1 MSDFRAML
9 AGFPYFNISENFFPN
24 INLQDGRNW
33 AEEFIQNVVIP
44 RLPEAVALHF
54 PVEIGTVLVMFA
66 CAGVFV
72 GVVPLLPLVLVLAER
87 KVSARFQNR
96 TGPMRVGPWG
106 TLQTLADGVK
116 LIFKEDFIP
125 PQGDKLLFL
134 LAPYIIFACSFAVFA
149 AIPFSDGI
157 LVSDFNIGIFYIMA
171 ISSVIVMGVIMAG
184 WSSNSKWSLL
194 GSLRSAAQIVS
205 YEIPLG
211 LSILT
216 VVMLVESLSMQ
227 EIVASQSNGVFSWL
241 IFRTPFAFIAFFI
254 FFISSIA
261 EVNRTPFDLPEAE
274 SEIVAGFHTE
284 YSGMRFALFFIAEY
298 ANMFAV
304 SAIAVTL
311 FLGGWEGVLPGYD
324 ILGGFPGFVIKS
336 MALVFLMMWLRWT
349 LPRLRVDQLMNLCWK
364 YFIPIAFF
372 NILGTG
378 IWGLIFPEDTVIS
391 TSISCAIIYIGLIAA
406 YKVAG
411 RGLAQRPAP
420 QPS

>member
-1 MSDFRAML
+1 MPEIFSE
-9 AGFPYFNISENFFPN
+9 GFFHDIS
-24 INLQDGRNW
+24 LQDGTNW
-33 AEEFIQNVVIP
+33 ATDFVQRAI
-44 RLPEAVALHF
+44 LPIF
-54 PVEIGTVLVMFA
+54 PDLPVQLGSVLVMLA
-66 CAGVFV
+66 CAGIFV
-72 GVVPLLPLVLVLAER
+72 AVVPLLPLVLVLAER
-87 KVSARFQNR
+87 KVAARFQNR

-106 TLQTLADGVK
+106 TLQTLADGIK

-149 AIPFSDGI
+149 AIPFSQNI
-157 LVSDFNIGIFYIMA
+157 IVSEFNIGIFYIMA

-194 GSLRSAAQIVS
+194 GALRSAAQIVS

-216 VVMLVESLSMQ
+216 VVMLVESLSMSQ
-227 EIVASQSNGVFSWL
+227 IVGSQDGGIFTWI
-241 IFRTPFAFIAFFI
+241 IFRSPFTFIAFFI
-254 FFISSIA
+254 FFISAIA

-304 SAIAVTL
+304 SAIGVTL
-311 FLGGWEGVLPGYD
+311 FLGGYEGILPGYD
-324 ILGGFPGFVIKS
+324 FLGGLPGFVIKS
-336 MALVFLMMWLRWT
+336 LGLVFVMMWLRWT

-364 YFIPIAFF
+364 YFIPISFF

-378 IWGLIFPEDTVIS
+378 VWGLIFKTDNVLSIG
-391 TSISCAIIYIGLIAA
+391 ISCGIIYVGLIGA
-406 YKVAG
+406 YTVAG
-411 RGLAQRPAP
+411 RNLARKPEP
-420 QPS
+420 QPSSV

>member
-1 MSDFRAML
+1 MPDILSK
-9 AGFPYFNISENFFPN
+9 GFFV
-24 INLQDGRNW
+24 QDSAPRNSADNW
-33 AEEFIQNVVIP
+33 AEEFIQNVIIP
-44 RLPEAVALHF
+44 LLPEGAVAHF
-54 PVEIGTVLVMFA
+54 PMELGVVLVMLG
-66 CAGVFV
+66 CAGIFV
-72 GVVPLLPLVLVLAER
+72 AVVPLLPLVLVLAER
-87 KVSARFQNR
+87 KVAARFQNR

-106 TLQTLADGVK
+106 LLQTLADGVK
-116 LIFKEDFIP
+116 LLFKEDYIP
-125 PQGDKLLFL
+125 AQGDKLLFL
-134 LAPYIIFACSFAVFA
+134 LAPYVIFACSFAVFA
-149 AIPFSDGI
+149 AIPFGQNI

-184 WSSNSKWSLL
+184 WASNSKWSLL

-211 LSILT
+211 LSVLT
-216 VVMLVESLSMQ
+216 VVMLVESLSM
-227 EIVASQSNGVFSWL
+227 EAIVANQSGGISDWL
-241 IFRTPFAFIAFFI
+241 IFRTPFTFFAFFI

-311 FLGGWEGVLPGYD
+311 FLGGWEGILPELAVFGGGFD
-324 ILGGFPGFVIKS
+324 ILGGLPGFVIKTMS
-336 MALVFLMMWLRWT
+336 LVFVMMWLRWT

-378 IWGLIFPEDTVIS
+378 IWGLIFPEDTALSTGIS
-391 TSISCAIIYIGLIAA
+391 IAIISIGLVQA
-406 YKVAG
+406 YVFVG
-411 RGLAQRPAP
+411 RRLGQKSQP
-420 QPS
+420 QPSSA

>member
-1 MSDFRAML
+1 MPEIF
-9 AGFPYFNISENFFPN
+9 SESFIPK
-24 INLQDGRNW
+24 INLQDSSNW
-33 AEEFIQNVVIP
+33 ATDFVQEVIIP
-44 RLPEAVALHF
+44 LLPEALKGHF
-54 PVEIGTVLVMFA
+54 PVEFGTILVMFTF
-66 CAGVFV
+66 AGIFV
-72 GVVPLLPLVLVLAER
+72 AVVPLLPLVLVLAER
-87 KVSARFQNR
+87 KVAARFQNR

-116 LIFKEDFIP
+116 LIFKEDYIP
-125 PQGDKLLFL
+125 PQGDKILFM
-134 LAPYIIFACSFAVFA
+134 LAPYVIFACSFAVFA
-149 AIPFSDGI
+149 AIPFGEGI
-157 LVSDFNIGIFYIMA
+157 PIPGDFNIGIFYIMS

-216 VVMLVESLSMQ
+216 IVMLVGSLSMSQ
-227 EIVASQSNGVFSWL
+227 IVASQAGGIFTWL
-241 IFRTPFAFIAFFI
+241 IFRSPFTFLAFFI
-254 FFISSIA
+254 FFISAIA

-311 FLGGWEGVLPGYD
+311 FLGGYEGVLPGYD
-324 ILGGFPGFVIKS
+324 FLGGLPGFVLKTLG
-336 MALVFLMMWLRWT
+336 LVFLMMWLRWT

-364 YFIPIAFF
+364 YFIPISFF
-372 NILGTG
+372 NIFGTG
-378 IWGLIFPEDTVIS
+378 IWGLIFETDDVWSIG
-391 TSISCAIIYIGLIAA
+391 ISCAIIYIGLISA
-406 YKVAG
+406 YAIAG
-411 RGLAQRPAP
+411 RIFARKPEP
-420 QPS
+420 QPSSA

>member
-24 INLQDGRNW
+24 LRLQDGRNW
-33 AEEFIQNVVIP
+33 AEEFIQNVVMP
-44 RLPEAVALHF
+44 RLPEAVASHF

-106 TLQTLADGVK
+106 ILQTLADGVK

-149 AIPFSDGI
+149 AIPFSEGI

-336 MALVFLMMWLRWT
+336 MGLVFLMMWLRWT

-411 RGLAQRPAP
+411 RGLTQRPAP

>member
-1 MSDFRAML
+1 MPEILSESF
-9 AGFPYFNISENFFPN
+9 FHNFNIQENIQEETGNLVSYIKGNVINPIFP
-24 INLQDGRNW
+24 D
-33 AEEFIQNVVIP
+33 
-44 RLPEAVALHF
+44 F
-54 PVEIGTVLVMFA
+54 PMELGTVLAMLV
-66 CAGVFV
+66 CAGIFV
-72 GVVPLLPLVLVLAER
+72 AVVPLLPLVLVLAER
-87 KVSARFQNR
+87 KVAARFQNR

-106 TLQTLADGVK
+106 TLQTLADGIK

-125 PQGDKLLFL
+125 PQGDRLLFL

-149 AIPFSDGI
+149 AIPFGQNI

-216 VVMLVESLSMQ
+216 VVMLVQSLGMQ
-227 EIVASQSNGVFSWL
+227 DIVKDQAGGIFTWL
-241 IFRTPFAFIAFFI
+241 IFRSPFTFIAFFI
-254 FFISSIA
+254 FFISAIA

-304 SAIAVTL
+304 SAIGVTL
-311 FLGGWEGVLPGYD
+311 FLGGYEGILPGYD
-324 ILGGFPGFVIKS
+324 FLGGLPGFVLKTLG
-336 MALVFLMMWLRWT
+336 LVFVMMWLRWT

-364 YFIPIAFF
+364 YFIPISFF

-378 IWGLIFPEDTVIS
+378 IWGLIFKNDDVWS
-391 TSISCAIIYIGLIAA
+391 MGISCAIIYVGLISA
-406 YKVAG
+406 YAIAG
-411 RGLAQRPAP
+411 KNLVQKPEP
-420 QPS
+420 QPSSV

>member
-1 MSDFRAML
+1 MSDFLSESFFRN
-9 AGFPYFNISENFFPN
+9 FNIQENIQEETGNLVSYIKGNVINSIFP
-24 INLQDGRNW
+24 D
-33 AEEFIQNVVIP
+33 
-44 RLPEAVALHF
+44 F
-54 PVEIGTVLVMFA
+54 PMELGTVLAMLV
-66 CAGVFV
+66 CAGIFV
-72 GVVPLLPLVLVLAER
+72 AVVPLLPLVLVLAER
-87 KVSARFQNR
+87 KVAARFQNR

-106 TLQTLADGVK
+106 TLQTLADGIK

-125 PQGDKLLFL
+125 QQGDKLLFR
-134 LAPYIIFACSFAVFA
+134 LAPYIMFACSFAVFA
-149 AIPFSDGI
+149 AIPFGQNI

-216 VVMLVESLSMQ
+216 VIMLVESLGMR
-227 EIVASQSNGVFSWL
+227 EIVENQSGGIFTWL
-241 IFRTPFAFIAFFI
+241 IFRTPFTFIAFFV
-254 FFISSIA
+254 FFISAIA

-304 SAIAVTL
+304 SAIGVTL
-311 FLGGWEGVLPGYD
+311 FLGGYEGILPGYD
-324 ILGGFPGFVIKS
+324 FLGGLPGFVLKTLG
-336 MALVFLMMWLRWT
+336 LVFVMMWLRWT

-364 YFIPIAFF
+364 YFIPISFF

-378 IWGLIFPEDTVIS
+378 IWGLIFKDDDVWS
-391 TSISCAIIYIGLIAA
+391 MGISCAIIYVCLIGVYA
-406 YKVAG
+406 VAG
-411 RGLAQRPAP
+411 RNLARKPEP
-420 QPS
+420 QTSSA

>member
-1 MSDFRAML
+1 MPD
-9 AGFPYFNISENFFPN
+9 IFPN
-24 INLQDGRNW
+24 SFFVQEPTSGNW
-33 AEEFIQNVVIP
+33 AERFIQNVIVP
-44 RLPEAVALHF
+44 LLPGAAELF
-54 PVEIGTVLVMFA
+54 SGELGSVLVMFG
-66 CAGVFV
+66 CAGIFV
-72 GVVPLLPLVLVLAER
+72 AIVPLLPLVLVLAER
-87 KVSARFQNR
+87 KVAARFQNR

-106 TLQTLADGVK
+106 LLQTLADGVK
-116 LIFKEDFIP
+116 LLFKEDYIP

-149 AIPFSDGI
+149 AIPFGENI
-157 LVSDFNIGIFYIMA
+157 LVSEFNIGIFYIMA

-216 VVMLVESLSMQ
+216 VVMLVESLNMQ
-227 EIVASQSNGVFSWL
+227 EIVANQSGGISDWL
-241 IFRTPFAFIAFFI
+241 IFRTPFTFIAFFI

-311 FLGGWEGVLPGYD
+311 FLGGWEGVLPEFALLGSGFNL
-324 ILGGFPGFVIKS
+324 LGGLPGFVIKTLG
-336 MALVFLMMWLRWT
+336 LVFLMMWLRWT

-364 YFIPIAFF
+364 YFIPLAFF

-378 IWGLIFPEDTVIS
+378 IWGLIFEKDTPLSTGIS
-391 TSISCAIIYIGLIAA
+391 IAIIAVGLVQAYVIIGKI
-406 YKVAG
+406 
-411 RGLAQRPAP
+411 LAPKP
-420 QPS
+420 QTSPV

>member
-1 MSDFRAML
+1 MSDFRAPF
-9 AGFPYFNISENFFPN
+9 ASPNFNISESFLPN
-24 INLQDGRNW
+24 INLQNQLNW
-33 AEEFIQNVVIP
+33 AEEFIQNVVLP
-44 RLPEAVALHF
+44 RLPEAVASHF

-66 CAGVFV
+66 CAGIFV
-72 GVVPLLPLVLVLAER
+72 GLVPLLPLVLVLAER

-149 AIPFSDGI
+149 AIPFSQGI

-311 FLGGWEGVLPGYD
+311 FLGGWEGILPGYD

-336 MALVFLMMWLRWT
+336 LALVFLMMWLRWT

-378 IWGLIFPEDTVIS
+378 IWGLIFPKDTVIS
-391 TSISCAIIYIGLIAA
+391 TAISCAIIYIGLIAA

>member
-1 MSDFRAML
+1 MSDFL
-9 AGFPYFNISENFFPN
+9 SQFFSPR
-24 INLQDGRNW
+24 INLQEETNW
-33 AEEFIQNVVIP
+33 ATDFVQNVIIARFP
-44 RLPEAVALHF
+44 DF
-54 PVEIGTVLVMFA
+54 PVELGSVLVMLV
-66 CAGVFV
+66 CAGIFV
-72 GVVPLLPLVLVLAER
+72 AVVPLLPLVLVLAER
-87 KVSARFQNR
+87 KVAARFQNR

-106 TLQTLADGVK
+106 TLQTLADGIK
-116 LIFKEDFIP
+116 LIFKEDYIP

-149 AIPFSDGI
+149 AIPFSQEI

-216 VVMLVESLSMQ
+216 VVMLVESLSMSQ
-227 EIVASQSNGVFSWL
+227 IVASQEGGIFTWL
-241 IFRTPFAFIAFFI
+241 IFRTPFTFIAFFI

-284 YSGMRFALFFIAEY
+284 YSGMRFAFFFIAEY

-311 FLGGWEGVLPGYD
+311 FLGGWQGVLPGYD
-324 ILGGFPGFVIKS
+324 FLGGFPGFVIKTLG
-336 MALVFLMMWLRWT
+336 LVFLMMWLRWT

-364 YFIPIAFF
+364 YFIPISFF

-378 IWGLIFPEDTVIS
+378 IWGLIFRHDDVWSIG
-391 TSISCAIIYIGLIAA
+391 ISCAIIYVGLIGA
-406 YKVAG
+406 YAVAG
-411 RGLAQRPAP
+411 RNLARKPEP
-420 QPS
+420 QASSV

>member
-1 MSDFRAML
+1 MSEIL
-9 AGFPYFNISENFFPN
+9 SESFLPK
-24 INLQDGRNW
+24 INLQEGTNW
-33 AEEFIQNVVIP
+33 AIDFVKKTI
-44 RLPEAVALHF
+44 LPIFPDF
-54 PVEIGTVLVMFA
+54 PVQSGSVLVMLA
-66 CAGVFV
+66 CAGIFV
-72 GVVPLLPLVLVLAER
+72 AVVPLLPLVLVLAER
-87 KVSARFQNR
+87 KVAARFQNR

-106 TLQTLADGVK
+106 TLQTLADGIK
-116 LIFKEDFIP
+116 LIFKEDYIP

-134 LAPYIIFACSFAVFA
+134 LAPYVIFACSFAVFA
-149 AIPFSDGI
+149 AIPFSQKI
-157 LVSDFNIGIFYIMA
+157 IVSDFNIGIFYIMA

-216 VVMLVESLSMQ
+216 VVMLVQSLSMS
-227 EIVASQSNGVFSWL
+227 EIVGSQDGGIFTWL
-241 IFRTPFAFIAFFI
+241 IFRSPFTFIAFFI

-304 SAIAVTL
+304 SAIGVTL
-311 FLGGWEGVLPGYD
+311 FLGGYEGILPGYD
-324 ILGGFPGFVIKS
+324 FLGGLPGFVIKS
-336 MALVFLMMWLRWT
+336 LGLVFVMMWLRWT

-364 YFIPIAFF
+364 YFIPISFF

-378 IWGLIFPEDTVIS
+378 VWGLIFRNDDVWSIG
-391 TSISCAIIYIGLIAA
+391 ISCAIIYVGLIGA
-406 YKVAG
+406 YTVAG
-411 RGLAQRPAP
+411 RNLARKPEP
-420 QPS
+420 QPSSV

>member
-9 AGFPYFNISENFFPN
+9 AGFPNFNISESFLPN
-24 INLQDGRNW
+24 LNLQNQRNW

-87 KVSARFQNR
+87 KVAARFQNR

-106 TLQTLADGVK
+106 VLQTLADGVK

-149 AIPFSDGI
+149 AIPFSEGI

-227 EIVASQSNGVFSWL
+227 EIVASQSSGVFSWL

-324 ILGGFPGFVIKS
+324 ILGGFPGFVIKT

-411 RGLAQRPAP
+411 RGLSQRPAP

>member
-9 AGFPYFNISENFFPN
+9 ASPYFNISESSFPD
-24 INLQDGRNW
+24 IRLQDGLNW

-44 RLPEAVALHF
+44 RLPEAVASHF
-54 PVEIGTVLVMFA
+54 PVEMGTVLVMFA
-66 CAGVFV
+66 CAGIFV

-149 AIPFSDGI
+149 AIPFSAGI

-216 VVMLVESLSMQ
+216 IVMLVESLSMQ

-241 IFRTPFAFIAFFI
+241 IFRTPFTFIAFFI

-336 MALVFLMMWLRWT
+336 LGLVFLMMWLRWT

-378 IWGLIFPEDTVIS
+378 IWGLIFPEDTLIS
-391 TSISCAIIYIGLIAA
+391 TAISCAIIYTGLIAA

>member
-1 MSDFRAML
+1 MSDFRAL
-9 AGFPYFNISENFFPN
+9 FASPNFNISESFLPK
-24 INLQDGRNW
+24 INLQDKLNW

-44 RLPEAVALHF
+44 RLPEAVASHF

-106 TLQTLADGVK
+106 VLQTLADGVK

-125 PQGDKLLFL
+125 PQGDKILFL

-149 AIPFSDGI
+149 AIPFSEGI

-336 MALVFLMMWLRWT
+336 MGLVFLMMWLRWT

-391 TSISCAIIYIGLIAA
+391 TAISCAIIYIGLIVA

-411 RGLAQRPAP
+411 RGFAERPAP

>member
-1 MSDFRAML
+1 MSDFL
-9 AGFPYFNISENFFPN
+9 SESLFHNFNIQEET
-24 INLQDGRNW
+24 GNW
-33 AEEFIQNVVIP
+33 ASDFVKDVIIK
-44 RLPEAVALHF
+44 RFPEF
-54 PVEIGTVLVMFA
+54 PVELGNILVMLGAAGIFA
-66 CAGVFV
+66 A
-72 GVVPLLPLVLVLAER
+72 VVPLLPLVLVLAER
-87 KVSARFQNR
+87 KVAARFQNR

-106 TLQTLADGVK
+106 TLQTLADGIK

-125 PQGDKLLFL
+125 QQGDKLLFR
-134 LAPYIIFACSFAVFA
+134 LAPYIMFACSFAVFA
-149 AIPFSDGI
+149 AIPFTRNL
-157 LVSDFNIGIFYIMA
+157 LVSDLNIGIFYIMA

-216 VVMLVESLSMQ
+216 VIMLVESLGMR
-227 EIVASQSNGVFSWL
+227 EIVENQSGGIFTWL
-241 IFRTPFAFIAFFI
+241 IFRTPFTFIAFFI
-254 FFISSIA
+254 FFISAIA

-304 SAIAVTL
+304 SAIGVTL
-311 FLGGWEGVLPGYD
+311 FLGGYEGILPGYD
-324 ILGGFPGFVIKS
+324 FLGGLPGFVLKTLG
-336 MALVFLMMWLRWT
+336 LVFVMMWLRWT

-364 YFIPIAFF
+364 YFIPISFF

-378 IWGLIFPEDTVIS
+378 IWGLIFRQDDVWSIG
-391 TSISCAIIYIGLIAA
+391 ISCAIIYVGLISA
-406 YKVAG
+406 YAIAG
-411 RGLAQRPAP
+411 RNLVQKPAP

>member
-1 MSDFRAML
+1 
-9 AGFPYFNISENFFPN
+9 
-24 INLQDGRNW
+24 
-33 AEEFIQNVVIP
+33 
-44 RLPEAVALHF
+44 
-54 PVEIGTVLVMFA
+54 
-66 CAGVFV
+66 
-72 GVVPLLPLVLVLAER
+72 
-87 KVSARFQNR
+87 
-96 TGPMRVGPWG
+96 
-106 TLQTLADGVK
+106 
-116 LIFKEDFIP
+116 
-125 PQGDKLLFL
+125 
-134 LAPYIIFACSFAVFA
+134 
-149 AIPFSDGI
+149 
-157 LVSDFNIGIFYIMA
+157 
-171 ISSVIVMGVIMAG
+171 
-184 WSSNSKWSLL
+184 L

-216 VVMLVESLSMQ
+216 IVMLVESLSMS
-227 EIVASQSNGVFSWL
+227 EIVASQSNGIFSWL
-241 IFRTPFAFIAFFI
+241 IFRTPFTFIAFFI

-324 ILGGFPGFVIKS
+324 ILGGFPGLVIKTL
-336 MALVFLMMWLRWT
+336 ALVFLMMWLRWT

-378 IWGLIFPEDTVIS
+378 IWGLIFPEDTLIS

-411 RGLAQRPAP
+411 RTLAQKPAP

>member
-1 MSDFRAML
+1 MPEFFFK
-9 AGFPYFNISENFFPN
+9 GFFPK
-24 INLQDGRNW
+24 INLQDETNW
-33 AEEFIQNVVIP
+33 ATDFVQEVIIP
-44 RLPEAVALHF
+44 RLPEAVVGHF
-54 PVEIGTVLVMFA
+54 SVELGTVLVMLV
-66 CAGVFV
+66 CAGIFV
-72 GVVPLLPLVLVLAER
+72 AVVPLLPLVLVLAER
-87 KVSARFQNR
+87 KVAARFQNR

-106 TLQTLADGVK
+106 TLQTLADGIK
-116 LIFKEDFIP
+116 LIFKEDYIP

-149 AIPFSDGI
+149 AIPFGQNI

-216 VVMLVESLSMQ
+216 VVMLVESLGMRD
-227 EIVASQSNGVFSWL
+227 IVNSQSGGVFTWL
-241 IFRTPFAFIAFFI
+241 IFRTPFTFIAFFI

-311 FLGGWEGVLPGYD
+311 FLGGYEGVLPGYD
-324 ILGGFPGFVIKS
+324 FLGGFPGFVIKTLG
-336 MALVFLMMWLRWT
+336 LVFLMMWLRWT

-364 YFIPIAFF
+364 YFIPISFF

-378 IWGLIFPEDTVIS
+378 IWGLIFKKDDVWSIG
-391 TSISCAIIYIGLIAA
+391 ISCVIIYVGLISA
-406 YKVAG
+406 YAVAG
-411 RGLAQRPAP
+411 RNLARKPEP
-420 QPS
+420 QPSSV

>member
-1 MSDFRAML
+1 MSDFL
-9 AGFPYFNISENFFPN
+9 SESFFHNFNIQEET
-24 INLQDGRNW
+24 GNW
-33 AEEFIQNVVIP
+33 ASKFVQNVIINKF
-44 RLPEAVALHF
+44 PEF
-54 PVEIGTVLVMFA
+54 PVELGTVLVML
-66 CAGVFV
+66 AGAGIFV
-72 GVVPLLPLVLVLAER
+72 AVVPLLPLVLVLAER
-87 KVSARFQNR
+87 KVAARFQNR

-106 TLQTLADGVK
+106 TLQTLADGIK

-125 PQGDKLLFL
+125 QQGDKLLFR
-134 LAPYIIFACSFAVFA
+134 LAPYIMFACSFAVFA
-149 AIPFSDGI
+149 AIPFTRDI
-157 LVSDFNIGIFYIMA
+157 LVSDLNIGIFYVMA

-216 VVMLVESLSMQ
+216 VIMLVQSLGMR
-227 EIVASQSNGVFSWL
+227 EIVENQSGGIFTWL
-241 IFRTPFAFIAFFI
+241 IFRTPFTFIAFFI
-254 FFISSIA
+254 FFISAIA

-304 SAIAVTL
+304 SAIGVTL
-311 FLGGWEGVLPGYD
+311 FLGGYEGILPGYD
-324 ILGGFPGFVIKS
+324 FLGGLPGFVLKTLG
-336 MALVFLMMWLRWT
+336 LVFIMMWLRWT

-364 YFIPIAFF
+364 YFIPISFF

-378 IWGLIFPEDTVIS
+378 IWGLIFKQDDIWS
-391 TSISCAIIYIGLIAA
+391 IGISCAIIYVGLISA
-406 YKVAG
+406 YAIAG
-411 RGLAQRPAP
+411 RNLVQKPAP
-420 QPS
+420 QPSSV

>member
-9 AGFPYFNISENFFPN
+9 ASPYFNVSEGFFPN
-24 INLQDGRNW
+24 INLQDGLNW

-44 RLPEAVALHF
+44 RLPEAVAAHF
-54 PVEIGTVLVMFA
+54 PVELGTVLIMFA
-66 CAGVFV
+66 CAGIFV
-72 GVVPLLPLVLVLAER
+72 AAFPLLPLALVLAER

-106 TLQTLADGVK
+106 TLQTLADGIK
-116 LIFKEDFIP
+116 LIFKEDYVP
-125 PQGDKLLFL
+125 PQGDKFLFR

-149 AIPFSDGI
+149 AIPFGQSI

-216 VVMLVESLSMQ
+216 IVMLVESLSMS
-227 EIVASQSNGVFSWL
+227 EIVASQSNGIFSWL
-241 IFRTPFAFIAFFI
+241 IFRTPFTFIAFFI

-324 ILGGFPGFVIKS
+324 ILGGFPGLVIKTL
-336 MALVFLMMWLRWT
+336 ALVFLMMWLRWT

-378 IWGLIFPEDTVIS
+378 IWALIFPEDTLIS
-391 TSISCAIIYIGLIAA
+391 TSISCAIIYIGLIGA

-411 RGLAQRPAP
+411 RSLTQRPAP

>member
-1 MSDFRAML
+1 M
-9 AGFPYFNISENFFPN
+9 PNIVSEGFFPN
-24 INLQDGRNW
+24 INLQEGTNW
-33 AEEFIQNVVIP
+33 ATNFVQNVIIS
-44 RLPEAVALHF
+44 RF
-54 PVEIGTVLVMFA
+54 PDFPLELGSILVMLA
-66 CAGVFV
+66 CAGIFV
-72 GVVPLLPLVLVLAER
+72 ALVPLLPLVLVLAER
-87 KVSARFQNR
+87 KVAARFQNR

-106 TLQTLADGVK
+106 TLQTLADGIK
-116 LIFKEDFIP
+116 LLFKEDYIP
-125 PQGDKLLFL
+125 PQGDKVLFM

-149 AIPFSDGI
+149 AIPFGQSI
-157 LVSDFNIGIFYIMA
+157 LVSPFNIGIFYIMA

-216 VVMLVESLSMQ
+216 VVMLVGSLSMKD
-227 EIVASQSNGVFSWL
+227 IVDSQNNGIFTWL
-241 IFRTPFAFIAFFI
+241 IFRTPFTFIAFFI

-324 ILGGFPGFVIKS
+324 FLGGLPGFVIKTLG
-336 MALVFLMMWLRWT
+336 LVFLMMWLRWT

-364 YFIPIAFF
+364 YFIPISFF

-378 IWGLIFPEDTVIS
+378 IWGLIFRHDDVWSIG
-391 TSISCAIIYIGLIAA
+391 ISCAIIYVGLIGA
-406 YKVAG
+406 YAVAG
-411 RGLAQRPAP
+411 RNLARKPEP
-420 QPS
+420 QASSA